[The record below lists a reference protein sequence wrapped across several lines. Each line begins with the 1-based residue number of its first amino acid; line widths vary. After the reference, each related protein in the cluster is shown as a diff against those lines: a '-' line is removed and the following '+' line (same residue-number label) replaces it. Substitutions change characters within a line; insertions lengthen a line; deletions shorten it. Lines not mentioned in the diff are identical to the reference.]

1 MSIGRRE
8 LVGAVTALALAL
20 LGSSIGCRS
29 EHLGKDTGR
38 AYRQAFE
45 QQAEP
50 KGEGPA
56 LSADDATRVMHTH
69 SEGKGK
75 KSSDG
80 ASAPAAAA
88 PMSSGSL
95 SSGAWPGA
103 TGNISLEA
111 K

>member
-1 MSIGRRE
+1 MSIGKRE
-8 LVGAVTALALAL
+8 LVGAVAALALAL
-20 LGSSIGCRS
+20 LGSTIGCRS

-56 LSADDATRVMHTH
+56 LSAEDATRVMHAH
-69 SEGKGK
+69 SEGKAK
-75 KSSDG
+75 KSGDG
-80 ASAPAAAA
+80 TSAPAATPA
-88 PMSSGSL
+88 MSSGSS